1 MRGKQVN
8 KETLSEIEK
17 RYGGIMNE
25 TQSCGHT
32 DAAEDDRKVAER
44 LAKIKHTLI
53 VLSGKGGVGKSTVA
67 VNLAMSLS
75 MKGFK
80 TGLLDV
86 DIHGPSIPTLLDL
99 KGQMPVVNV
108 GGIEP
113 LECWPRLKAM
123 SIGLLLPNDDSP
135 IIWRGP
141 MKGNA
146 IKQLIGDVLWGELDY
161 LVVDCPPGTGDEPL
175 SVAQLVSGKS
185 SGIIVTTP
193 QQVATV
199 DVAKC
204 VTFCK
209 SLNMPVEG
217 IIENMG
223 TFVCPHCGKETDIF
237 SRGGGLKL
245 ALRMNV
251 PFLGNI
257 PLDPEIVQSGD
268 NGKPYVYYYP
278 KSRTA
283 ERFEEIIAKII
294 ARSSEQVKTAE
305 FLKIIPENVIPKNGK
320 QSPQNGDL
328 TKFAVPTTG
337 KKLCQHFGHCEAFA
351 IMETEHGRVVSETYV
366 DAPEHE
372 PGLLPKWLAEKGVQ
386 RIIAGGMGS
395 TAKGL
400 FAERGIDVITGAQ
413 AEDPRQAVELYLKGA
428 LDTGVNTCDH

>member
-1 MRGKQVN
+1 
-8 KETLSEIEK
+8 
-17 RYGGIMNE
+17 MNE
-25 TQSCGHT
+25 TQSCGQT
-32 DAAEDDRKVAER
+32 DTAEDDRKVAER
-44 LAKIKHTLI
+44 LAKIKHTFV

-75 MKGFK
+75 MKGYK

-86 DIHGPSIPTLLDL
+86 DIHGPSIPTLLGL
-99 KGQMPVVNV
+99 KGQLPVVNV

-123 SIGLLLPNDDSP
+123 SIGLLLPNDDAP

-146 IKQLIGDVLWGELDY
+146 IKQFLGDVLWGELDY

-175 SVAQLVSGKS
+175 SVAQLLSGKS

-217 IIENMG
+217 IVENMG
-223 TFVCPHCGKETDIF
+223 TFICPHCGKETDIF
-237 SRGGGLKL
+237 SRGGGLSL

-268 NGKPYVYYYP
+268 NGKPYVYYHP
-278 KSRTA
+278 MSKTA
-283 ERFEEIIAKII
+283 ERFEEIIGKII
-294 ARSSEQVKTAE
+294 ARSAEQVKAAMTLYPDE
-305 FLKIIPENVIPKNGK
+305 FLKVMPDNGN
-320 QSPQNGDL
+320 QSPTKGDL
-328 TKFAVPTTG
+328 MKFAVPTNDR
-337 KKLCQHFGHCEAFA
+337 KLCQHFGHCEAFA
-351 IMETEHGRVVSETYV
+351 IMEAKDGKVVTETYI
-366 DAPEHE
+366 DAPAHE
-372 PGLLPKWLAEKGVQ
+372 PGLLPKWLGEKGVQ
-386 RIIAGGMGS
+386 CIIAGGMGS
-395 TAKGL
+395 RAKGL
-400 FAERGIDVITGAQ
+400 FAERGITVITGAQ
-413 AEDPRQAVELYLKGA
+413 AEDPRQTVELYLEGS
-428 LDTGVNTCDH
+428 LETGVNTCDH

>member
-1 MRGKQVN
+1 M
-8 KETLSEIEK
+8 KETEP
-17 RYGGIMNE
+17 
-25 TQSCGHT
+25 CGHAET
-32 DAAEDDRKVAER
+32 AEDEHKLHER
-44 LAKIKHTLI
+44 LAKIKQTLI

-99 KGQMPVVNV
+99 KGQIPVVNV

-123 SIGLLLPNDDSP
+123 SIGLLLHNDDQP

-146 IKQLIGDVLWGELDY
+146 IKQFLGDVVWGELDY

-175 SVAQLVSGKS
+175 SVAQLLSGKS
-185 SGIIVTTP
+185 SGVIVTTP

-209 SLNMPVEG
+209 SLKMPVEG
-217 IIENMG
+217 IVENMG

-237 SRGGGLKL
+237 AHGGGLQL

-268 NGKPYVYYYP
+268 AGKPYVYYYP
-278 KSRTA
+278 KSKTA
-283 ERFEEIIAKII
+283 ERFEEIVAKII
-294 ARSSEQVKTAE
+294 ARSSEETKLAMTLPPEE
-305 FLKIIPENVIPKNGK
+305 FLKVVPENGK
-320 QSPQNGDL
+320 QSPKKGDFM
-328 TKFAVPTTG
+328 KFAVPTNER
-337 KKLCQHFGHCEAFA
+337 KLCQHFGHCEAFA
-351 IMETEHGRVVSETYV
+351 IMEAEDGRVVSETYV

-386 RIIAGGMGS
+386 CIIAGGMGS
-395 TAKGL
+395 RAQGL
-400 FAERGIDVITGAQ
+400 FAEIGINVVTGAQ
-413 AEDPRQAVELYLKGA
+413 AEDPRQAVELFLKGT
-428 LDTGVNTCDH
+428 LETGANTCDH

>member
-1 MRGKQVN
+1 M
-8 KETLSEIEK
+8 TD
-17 RYGGIMNE
+17 

-32 DAAEDDRKVAER
+32 DTAEDDRKVAER
-44 LAKIKHTLI
+44 LAKIKHTLV
-53 VLSGKGGVGKSTVA
+53 VLSGKGGVGKSTIA

-99 KGQMPVVNV
+99 KGQLPVVNV

-123 SIGLLLPNDDSP
+123 SIGLLLPNDDAP

-146 IKQLIGDVLWGELDY
+146 IKQFLGDVVWGELDY

-175 SVAQLVSGKS
+175 SVAQLLSGKS

-209 SLNMPVEG
+209 SLKMPVEG
-217 IIENMG
+217 IVENMG
-223 TFVCPHCGKETDIF
+223 TFICPHCGKETDIF
-237 SRGGGLKL
+237 SSGGGLSL

-257 PLDPEIVQSGD
+257 PLDPEIVRSGD
-268 NGKPYVYYYP
+268 TGKPYVYYYP
-278 KSRTA
+278 KSKTA
-283 ERFEEIIAKII
+283 ERFEEIIEKIV
-294 ARSSEQVKTAE
+294 ARSSEQAKAPAPLAQDE
-305 FLKIIPENVIPKNGK
+305 FLKVIPDNGNK
-320 QSPQNGDL
+320 SPTKGDPM
-328 TKFAVPTTG
+328 KFAVPTSDR
-337 KKLCQHFGHCEAFA
+337 KLCQHFGHCEAFA
-351 IMETEHGRVVSETYV
+351 IMEAEGGKVVSETYI

-372 PGLLPKWLAEKGVQ
+372 PGLLPKWLAEKGVHC
-386 RIIAGGMGS
+386 IIAGGMGS
-395 TAKGL
+395 RAKGL
-400 FAERGIDVITGAQ
+400 FAERGINVITGAQ
-413 AEDPRQAVELYLKGA
+413 AEDPRQAVELFLKGT
-428 LDTGVNTCDH
+428 LETGANTCDH